1 MSSAVQDLSNAI
13 VGMIRRRGA
22 FTTLLVTAYLDP
34 ELTPAQVTIFPRRIF
49 LGNDRGYLRISID
62 SIGDY
67 LHIAE
72 AIHPDLPEEL
82 LGEPSIQP
90 TFVNLTKYYLSYVN
104 EIEFKSVS
112 LFFDALPS
120 GDTGILRALA
130 LYQKDGKALVFDP
143 WETFGIR
150 VGNNADLE
158 RLKDEVGTENMPNVI
173 AL

>member
-1 MSSAVQDLSNAI
+1 M
-13 VGMIRRRGA
+13 
-22 FTTLLVTAYLDP
+22 
-34 ELTPAQVTIFPRRIF
+34 
-49 LGNDRGYLRISID
+49 
-62 SIGDY
+62 
-67 LHIAE
+67 HIAE